1 MERPWTRF
9 YHPATSRDLPPLAW
23 PNLAAFI
30 RDRAG
35 EYRDL
40 PAFTLYLPNGTQ
52 GTISYDD
59 VDRLSDALAVFL
71 REVAGF
77 SAGDRIAL
85 QMPNCLAYPVAVF
98 AVLKADLV
106 MVNTNPLYTPA
117 EMTHQFVD
125 SGAAGLIAIDLF
137 ATKVAEVLP
146 NTSIRSVV
154 LVSLSDLLPPLKRWV
169 VHAVQKHVKK
179 MIPAAKFAHIT
190 LEQALAQGRAR
201 ISKGAAAEKYA
212 AALTTDSVAALQ
224 YTGGTTG
231 VAKGAI
237 LTHGNL
243 LANIV
248 AGLEAWKSRI
258 QPRAEVMLTVLPLY
272 HIFAFTANL
281 MIFFAVG
288 GRNILIPSPRPLT
301 NLERVLTTESVT
313 WMTGLNTLFIALM
326 QEPWFQ
332 KKKDW
337 KLKGSIA
344 GGMAL
349 VPAVGRRWQ
358 QMTGTPVF
366 QGYGLTETSPVVTL
380 NPFDRPK
387 LETIGV
393 PIPGTDVRIVDA
405 NGKDVPRGQ
414 PGELLVK
421 GPQVMRGYWQRP
433 DETEK
438 VLKDGWLATG
448 DIATMD
454 EDGYLSIVD
463 RKKDMILVSGFNVY
477 PNEVEAVIAEH
488 AGVKDVAVIGVP
500 DELSGEAVHAYIVR
514 RDPTLTADAVRQHC
528 RKSLTNY
535 KIPREVIFRDELP
548 KSNVG
553 KVIRKDLREEVLRSR
568 SSTA

>member
-201 ISKGAAAEKYA
+201 ISKGAAEKYA

>member
-1 MERPWTRF
+1 VERPWTRF